1 MPQVPFARDIRR
13 LFRAVD
19 ISHTKSY
26 GIKLDDCT
34 FMSGPDNANKVLGTP
49 SMPPGR
55 PWNFRGR
62 FRWGP
67 REAIC
72 RKTLEERLRYYQQSG
87 VAAPE
92 IRRAYT
98 Y

>member
-1 MPQVPFARDIRR
+1 
-13 LFRAVD
+13 
-19 ISHTKSY
+19 
-26 GIKLDDCT
+26 
-34 FMSGPDNANKVLGTP
+34 
-49 SMPPGR
+49 MPPGR